1 MDRFLRFWAPA
12 AALGL
17 IIGCAGEEGA
27 ETPAPTT
34 TAPAPTPDEA
44 PAPPPVVEAPKT
56 NEAPPLTP
64 AESHEAEEANH
75 PEGSEAKP
83 AEEPKAEEPKAEEP
97 LTPPQAEEPKA
108 EEPKTDAAPSLDGPN
123 ASAAELSEDEIAE
136 IKKLPAEDQALALA
150 QAVCPVSG
158 ENLGSMDTPVKAN
171 IEGRDFFI
179 CCNGCMKKVKSDPK
193 GVLATLGA
201 K

>member
-27 ETPAPTT
+27 ETPAPSTT
-34 TAPAPTPDEA
+34 TPAPTPAPDDI
-44 PAPPPVVEAPKT
+44 PAPPPVAEAPKT
-56 NEAPPLTP
+56 DQAPPLTP

-75 PEGSEAKP
+75 PEGTEAPPAEEPKAEAPP

-97 LTPPQAEEPKA
+97 KA
-108 EEPKTDAAPSLDGPN
+108 EDAAPSLDGPN
-123 ASAAELSEDEIAE
+123 ASAVELSDDEIAE

-158 ENLGSMDTPVKAN
+158 ENLGSMDVPVKAS
-171 IEGRDFFI
+171 IESRDLFV
-179 CCNGCMKKVKSDPK
+179 CCASCMKKVKSDPK
-193 GVLATLGA
+193 GVLAKLDG